1 MSVDRAVARVNLAA
15 IERNCRRL
23 GAELREGVQ
32 LCAVVK
38 ADGYGHGLLQSAR
51 AALAGGA
58 TWLAVASVAE
68 ARELVDEV
76 CLTEEG
82 PDRSRETRAF
92 GAGRSG
98 DASGASVSPIG
109 PRFDQP
115 AFGRLRHPP
124 RARLLVL
131 GPLRPLEVEEAV
143 FLDMEVV
150 AWQEDL
156 VGHVGEL
163 AQDMGKSAR
172 VHVKLD
178 TGMGRFGVRD
188 PERASRVVA
197 AAAADPHVELA
208 GVMTHFATADER
220 GDAFFEVQLRR
231 FTEWAQGVKREHP
244 EVLAHAANSAAVLR
258 DPAAHF
264 DMVRCGIAIY
274 GMDPFGED
282 PLARELEPALELSS
296 YVAAVKR
303 CAPGES
309 TGYGRRFVAAA
320 DTHLGLLPIGYGD
333 GWRRGLS
340 GDAEALIAGRRYPL
354 VGTVSM
360 DSVAVDLGPDPI
372 ALALLDQPAVLI
384 GAQGAERITAEELAR
399 RLHTINYE
407 VTCGLT
413 ARVARVHHSDDG
425 VAQLAGDG

>member
-23 GAELREGVQ
+23 GAELREGVR

-38 ADGYGHGLLQSAR
+38 AEGYGHGLLESAR

-68 ARELVDEV
+68 ARELVDV
-76 CLTEEG
+76 CLAEEG
-82 PDRSRETRAF
+82 LGS
-92 GAGRSG
+92 
-98 DASGASVSPIG
+98 
-109 PRFDQP
+109 P

-124 RARLLVL
+124 VARLLVL
-131 GPLRPLEVEEAV
+131 GPLRALEVEEAV
-143 FLDMEVV
+143 FLDIEVV

-156 VGHVGEL
+156 VALAGEL
-163 AQDMGKSAR
+163 AKDMGKTAR

-178 TGMGRFGVRD
+178 SGMGRFGVRD

-197 AAAADPHVELA
+197 AAAEHPHVELA

-220 GDAFFEVQLRR
+220 GDVFFEEQLER
-231 FTEWAQGVKREHP
+231 FTDWAQAVKREHP
-244 EVLAHAANSAAVLR
+244 EVIVHAANSAAVLR
-258 DPAAHF
+258 EPAAHF

-282 PLARELEPALELSS
+282 PLARALEPALELSS
-296 YVAAVKR
+296 YVSVVKR
-303 CAPGES
+303 CAAGES
-309 TGYGRRFVAAA
+309 SGYGRRFTATE

-340 GDAEALIAGRRYPL
+340 GDADALIAGRRYPL
-354 VGTVSM
+354 VGTISM

-372 ALALLDQPAVLI
+372 ALTLLDQPAILI
-384 GAQGAERITAEELAR
+384 GAQGAERITAEEIAG
-399 RLHTINYE
+399 RLRTINYE
-407 VTCGLT
+407 ITCGLT

-425 VAQLAGDG
+425 VAQLAGEG

>member
-38 ADGYGHGLLQSAR
+38 AEGYGHGLIECAG

-68 ARELVDEV
+68 ARELVDE
-76 CLTEEG
+76 T
-82 PDRSRETRAF
+82 
-92 GAGRSG
+92 
-98 DASGASVSPIG
+98 
-109 PRFDQP
+109 Q
-115 AFGRLRHPP
+115 
-124 RARLLVL
+124 ARLLVL
-131 GPLRPLEVEEAV
+131 GPLRALEVEEAV

-156 VGHVGEL
+156 VGLAGEL
-163 AQDMGKSAR
+163 AKDMGKTAR

-188 PERASRVVA
+188 PERASQVVA

-220 GDAFFEVQLRR
+220 GDVFFEEQLER
-231 FTEWAQGVKREHP
+231 FTAWAQAVKREHP
-244 EVLAHAANSAAVLR
+244 EVIVHAANSAAVLR
-258 DPAAHF
+258 EPAAHF
-264 DMVRCGIAIY
+264 DMVRCGVAIY

-282 PLARELEPALELSS
+282 PLARGLEPALELSS
-296 YVAAVKR
+296 YVATVKR
-303 CAPGES
+303 CRTGES
-309 TGYGRRFVAAA
+309 TGYGRRFTAAA

-340 GDAEALIAGRRYPL
+340 GDADVLIAGRRYPL
-354 VGTVSM
+354 VGTISM

-372 ALALLDQPAVLI
+372 ALALLDQPAILI
-384 GAQGAERITAEELAR
+384 GVQGAERIAAEEIAR
-399 RLHTINYE
+399 RLRTINYE
-407 VTCGLT
+407 ITCGLT

>member
-23 GAELREGVQ
+23 GGELSEGVQ

-68 ARELVDEV
+68 ARELVDDV
-76 CLTEEG
+76 CLTGEG
-82 PDRSRETRAF
+82 PYRSRGTL
-92 GAGRSG
+92 
-98 DASGASVSPIG
+98 ASGEH
-109 PRFDQP
+109 PRFGQP
-115 AFGRLRHPP
+115 AFDQLRHPP
-124 RARLLVL
+124 ARLLVL

-143 FLDMEVV
+143 SWTWRWSL
-150 AWQEDL
+150 
-156 VGHVGEL
+156 GRRIS
-163 AQDMGKSAR
+163 SASPANSRRTWARAPR

-220 GDAFFEVQLRR
+220 GDAFFEEQLRR
-231 FTEWAQGVKREHP
+231 FTEWAQAVKRAHP
-244 EVLAHAANSAAVLR
+244 EVIVHAANSAAVLR
-258 DPAAHF
+258 EPAAHF

-282 PLARELEPALELSS
+282 SLARDLEPALELSS

-303 CAPGES
+303 CAAGES
-309 TGYGRRFVAAA
+309 TGYGRRFVADS

-340 GDAEALIAGRRYPL
+340 GDAEVLIAGRRYPL

-360 DSVAVDLGPDPI
+360 DSVAVDLGPDPT

-384 GAQGAERITAEELAR
+384 GGQGAERITAEEVAR

-425 VAQLAGDG
+425 VAQLAGHG